1 MNFFIT
7 LSKEAGVIGFRD
19 SISSIASKI
28 ISLKLMLEPWKEIL
42 KLVL

>member
-28 ISLKLMLEPWKEIL
+28 ISLKLILEPWKEIL
-42 KLVL
+42 KLIL